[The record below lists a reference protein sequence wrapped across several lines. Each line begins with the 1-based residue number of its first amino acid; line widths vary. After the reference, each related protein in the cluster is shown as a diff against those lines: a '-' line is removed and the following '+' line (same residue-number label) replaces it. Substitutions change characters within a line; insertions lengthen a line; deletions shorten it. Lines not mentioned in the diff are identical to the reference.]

1 MLFFI
6 FINNTIKHIKSI
18 MPFTKATKFLY
29 SKTLFNMLFLNEV
42 GPLGRWSQERCA
54 IRLNNKI
61 DLANED
67 NCGPCGE
74 YILTKLEKTKTN
86 KISTTSPYLMAEH
99 EEQNQPT

>member
-1 MLFFI
+1 
-6 FINNTIKHIKSI
+6 
-18 MPFTKATKFLY
+18 MPFTKASKFLY

-54 IRLNNKI
+54 IKLNKKI

-74 YILTKLEKTKTN
+74 YILNKLDLDKLNKAKTY
-86 KISTTSPYLMAEH
+86 KISSVSPHLMAE
-99 EEQNQPT
+99 EQEQDQVKH

>member
-1 MLFFI
+1 
-6 FINNTIKHIKSI
+6 

-42 GPLGRWSQERCA
+42 GPLGRWSKETCA
-54 IRLNNKI
+54 IKLNKKI

-74 YILTKLEKTKTN
+74 YILTQLDLTKTKTKTN
-86 KISTTSPYLMAEH
+86 NNSPYLMAEH

>member
-1 MLFFI
+1 
-6 FINNTIKHIKSI
+6 

-54 IRLNNKI
+54 IKLNKKI

-67 NCGPCGE
+67 NGGPCGE
-74 YILTKLEKTKTN
+74 YILTKLDLTKTN
-86 KISTTSPYLMAEH
+86 NTKTISPYLIAEH
-99 EEQNQPT
+99 EEQTKH

>member
-1 MLFFI
+1 
-6 FINNTIKHIKSI
+6 

-54 IRLNNKI
+54 IKLNKKI

-74 YILTKLEKTKTN
+74 YILTKLDSVKAKTN
-86 KISTTSPYLMAEH
+86 NLTPYLMAEH
-99 EEQNQPT
+99 EEREKL

>member
-1 MLFFI
+1 M
-6 FINNTIKHIKSI
+6 S
-18 MPFTKATKFLY
+18 FTKATKFLY

-54 IRLNNKI
+54 IKLNKKI

-74 YILTKLEKTKTN
+74 YILTKLETVNKSIKKTN
-86 KISTTSPYLMAEH
+86 SPHLMAEH
-99 EEQNQPT
+99 EEDELIKTNDKY

>member
-1 MLFFI
+1 MR
-6 FINNTIKHIKSI
+6 
-18 MPFTKATKFLY
+18 FTKATKFLY

-54 IRLNNKI
+54 IKLNKKI

-74 YILTKLEKTKTN
+74 YILTKLDLTKTKTN
-86 KISTTSPYLMAEH
+86 KISSVSPYLIAEH
-99 EEQNQPT
+99 EEQEQVKN

>member
-1 MLFFI
+1 MFI
-6 FINNTIKHIKSI
+6 VSI
-18 MPFTKATKFLY
+18 VISRMSFTKANKFLY

-54 IRLNNKI
+54 IKINKKI

-74 YILTKLEKTKTN
+74 YILTKLDLTKTN
-86 KISTTSPYLMAEH
+86 NTKISRVSPYLIAEH
-99 EEQNQPT
+99 EEQEQQQVKS

>member
-1 MLFFI
+1 
-6 FINNTIKHIKSI
+6 

-42 GPLGRWSQERCA
+42 GLLGRWSQERCA
-54 IRLNNKI
+54 IKINKKI

-74 YILTKLEKTKTN
+74 YILEKL
-86 KISTTSPYLMAEH
+86 KITTIPTIPTIPTTRTSPWLMAEQ
-99 EEQNQPT
+99 EEKENKN

>member
-1 MLFFI
+1 
-6 FINNTIKHIKSI
+6 

-29 SKTLFNMLFLNEV
+29 SRTLFNMLFLNEV

-54 IRLNNKI
+54 IKINKKI

-74 YILTKLEKTKTN
+74 YILTKLESVNKNVKKTN
-86 KISTTSPYLMAEH
+86 SPHLMAEH
-99 EEQNQPT
+99 EEDELIKTIDRF

>member
-1 MLFFI
+1 
-6 FINNTIKHIKSI
+6 

-29 SKTLFNMLFLNEV
+29 SKSLFNMLFLNEL
-42 GPLGRWSQERCA
+42 GPLGRWNKETCA
-54 IRLNNKI
+54 IRLNKKI

-86 KISTTSPYLMAEH
+86 QSASPHLMAEH
-99 EEQNQPT
+99 EEQEHYKY

>member
-1 MLFFI
+1 
-6 FINNTIKHIKSI
+6 

-29 SKTLFNMLFLNEV
+29 SKTMFNMLFLNEV

-54 IRLNNKI
+54 IKLNKKI

-74 YILTKLEKTKTN
+74 YILTKLDLNKLNNAKSN
-86 KISTTSPYLMAEH
+86 KISTSSPHLMAE
-99 EEQNQPT
+99 EQEQEQDQVKH